1 MKKNQ
6 DRTDADST
14 ISQLKSE
21 VQQFISDRDWEQFHD
36 PKNVA
41 MALASEV
48 GELLD
53 LFRWVRSEKSFQVL
67 EDEEMRTA
75 VRMELADIT
84 MFLVDLASI
93 CEIDLTE
100 SVSEKMKI
108 NASRY
113 PVEKARGIAKK
124 YTQLGETNQD
134 PASD

>member
-1 MKKNQ
+1 MTDFESK
-6 DRTDADST
+6 TDADAT
-14 ISQLKSE
+14 ILQLKND
-21 VQQFISDRDWEQFHD
+21 VQKFIADRDWEQFHD

-53 LFRWVRSEKSFQVL
+53 LFRWIRSEKSFQVL

-93 CEIDLTE
+93 CEIDLTA
-100 SVSEKMKI
+100 SVAEKMKI

-113 PVEKARGIAKK
+113 PIEKARGIAKK
-124 YTQLGETNQD
+124 YTQLGETEND
-134 PASD
+134 PPSN